1 MIMKELLAVMCR
13 REEVVYKEIVY
24 ERVNAVIRRMTDNN
38 TLKTYVEFLE
48 TNKTSHVKA
57 PPIQLK
63 RKQKQKTLGV
73 NSLLVLD
80 STFMI
85 RVRQNIENNS

>member
-38 TLKTYVEFLE
+38 TLKTYVELLDK
-48 TNKTSHVKA
+48 NKNSVVIA
-57 PPIQLK
+57 PGIKVK
-63 RKQKQKTLGV
+63 RK
-73 NSLLVLD
+73 
-80 STFMI
+80 
-85 RVRQNIENNS
+85 E

>member
-38 TLKTYVEFLE
+38 TLKTYVELLDK
-48 TNKTSHVKA
+48 NKNSVVIAPGIEVKLYH
-57 PPIQLK
+57 IWI
-63 RKQKQKTLGV
+63 RKSIK
-73 NSLLVLD
+73 
-80 STFMI
+80 
-85 RVRQNIENNS
+85 NIEISNFSIP

>member
-38 TLKTYVEFLE
+38 TLKTYVELLDK
-48 TNKTSHVKA
+48 NKKSVVIA
-57 PPIQLK
+57 PGIEVK
-63 RKQKQKTLGV
+63 RK
-73 NSLLVLD
+73 
-80 STFMI
+80 
-85 RVRQNIENNS
+85 E

>member
-38 TLKTYVEFLE
+38 TLKTYVELLDK
-48 TNKTSHVKA
+48 NKNSVVIA
-57 PPIQLK
+57 PGIDVK
-63 RKQKQKTLGV
+63 RK
-73 NSLLVLD
+73 
-80 STFMI
+80 
-85 RVRQNIENNS
+85 E